1 MMMMFEED
9 DQECLQIYDRVLDY
23 LERVR
28 HCDDIETQ
36 NIQGRAFGYL
46 IKCAF
51 DDMGNALNGAHQG
64 FRELTNKIT
73 ETIKENYT

>member
-1 MMMMFEED
+1 MMMFEED

-36 NIQGRAFGYL
+36 NL